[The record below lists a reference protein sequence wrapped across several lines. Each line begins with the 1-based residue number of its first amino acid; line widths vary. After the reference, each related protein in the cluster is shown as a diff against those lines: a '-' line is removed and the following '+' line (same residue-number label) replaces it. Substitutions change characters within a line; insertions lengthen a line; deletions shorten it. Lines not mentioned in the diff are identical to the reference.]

1 MDLEAELSANA
12 QPLDH
17 LLIAVDRDRRLAL
30 ADEEMRRRASLA
42 LQPAQRPQLPAGQRM
57 RRRRAC
63 LGPADVQ
70 DAHLEIDLLPAQ
82 IHELGRPEPVAEGQE
97 DHRGVAMARGRMDQ
111 SLDLGLGQVL
121 ARPVL
126 DVLFTAAACELSE
139 YCAAETLAALAQ
151 RSWPGQ

>member
-1 MDLEAELSANA
+1 MNRCVDGSASRCN
-12 QPLDH
+12 
-17 LLIAVDRDRRLAL
+17 RRSARSRPVKGCV
-30 ADEEMRRRASLA
+30 AGV
-42 LQPAQRPQLPAGQRM
+42 PAW
-57 RRRRAC
+57 
-63 LGPADVQ
+63 PADVQ